1 MAQKNKINN
10 WVLGLTGGI
19 GSGKSA
25 VSEMFEKLNIAVVDA
40 DIVARQVVA
49 PQSEGLN
56 AITAHFG
63 TDVLNPDG
71 SLNRSHLREIIFA
84 HNEQKTWLNNLLHPL
99 IREKLLTD
107 LANAT
112 SEYVILVAPLL
123 FENKLDQYCQR
134 TLVVD
139 VPEEVQLARTTKR
152 DDVTEQQTKSIIA
165 AQMSRQDKLEK
176 ADDII
181 DNNRCLDLVE
191 SQLQQ
196 LHYRYL
202 ALAKQA
208 KVNAK

>member
-1 MAQKNKINN
+1 MAQKHKINN

-63 TDVLNPDG
+63 TNVLNPDG

-84 HNEQKTWLNNLLHPL
+84 DNEQKTWLNNLLHPL

-123 FENKLDQYCQR
+123 FENNLDQYCQR

-152 DDVTEQQTKSIIA
+152 DGVTELQTKSIIA

-191 SQLQQ
+191 IQLQK